1 MLHVIGS
8 LLQAYVIILI
18 IRALMSWIPMRSGS
32 PFLPVVRAL
41 DAVTEPVLRP
51 VRRVVPAARIGG
63 IGLDFSFLLVVIV
76 LEIVSS
82 WMLSH

>member
-1 MLHVIGS
+1 VLHVIGS